1 MDKNLKKGLVM
12 KDKTILVIEDNEIN
26 MKLIRTFLEIGKY
39 RILQAGDAETGLRL
53 AREKRPDLILMDI
66 QLPGMDGLS
75 AGQFIKTDPDLKKI
89 PIIAVTGHSM
99 QQDKDE
105 AMNIGFAGYIVKPFS
120 VDVFLET
127 IANFFKSQ
135 QAV

>member
-89 PIIAVTGHSM
+89 PIIAVTGNAM
-99 QQDKDE
+99 QKDKEE
-105 AMNIGFAGYIVKPFS
+105 AMDIGFAGYLLKPFS

-127 IANFFKSQ
+127 IDNFFKSQ

>member
-1 MDKNLKKGLVM
+1 M

-26 MKLIRTFLEIGKY
+26 MKLIRAFLEIGKY
-39 RILQAGDAETGLRL
+39 RILEARDAETGLRL
-53 AREKRPDLILMDI
+53 AREKHPDLILMDI
-66 QLPGMDGLS
+66 QLPGIDGLS

-120 VDVFLET
+120 VDVFLKT

>member
-1 MDKNLKKGLVM
+1 M
-12 KDKTILVIEDNEIN
+12 KDKTILVIEDNEVN
-26 MKLIRTFLEIGKY
+26 MKLIKTFLEIGKY
-39 RILQAGDAETGLRL
+39 RILQARDAETGLRL
-53 AREKRPDLILMDI
+53 TREKQPDLILMDI
-66 QLPGMDGLS
+66 QLPGIDGLS

-89 PIIAVTGHSM
+89 PIIAVTGNAM
-99 QQDKDE
+99 QKDKEE
-105 AMNIGFAGYIVKPFS
+105 AMAIGFAGYLLKPFS

>member
-1 MDKNLKKGLVM
+1 M

-26 MKLIRTFLEIGKY
+26 MKLIRAFLEIGKY
-39 RILQAGDAETGLRL
+39 RILEARDAETGLRL
-53 AREKRPDLILMDI
+53 AREKHPDLILMDI
-66 QLPGMDGLS
+66 QLPGIDGLS

-105 AMNIGFAGYIVKPFS
+105 AMNIGFAGYIVKPFT
-120 VDVFLET
+120 VDIFLET